1 MQYRAFP
8 QRQREV
14 MVLEIDSAFE
24 CGNIEVVRT
33 DGAAA
38 DLKIRVDSNGPW
50 YQWFYFRVRGGQ
62 AQALTLRIVNAGQS
76 AYPDGWR
83 EYRACVSADN
93 ANWRRAETSYADG
106 VLEIRHAPQTA
117 ETRFAFFTPY
127 DLTRFGDW
135 LEAARSKPGI
145 AVRTIG
151 KSVDRRD
158 VTALSIGS
166 GPKHVWLVGRQH
178 SGETMASWW
187 MEGALDRL
195 IDPHDPLAARLRRMA
210 TIHMAPLVNI
220 DGAAR
225 GNLRGNA
232 AGIDLNRQWHSPDP
246 QKAPEVAGVL
256 AEMDRTGVDFALD
269 VHGDETLQHVFTD
282 GCDHDPAA
290 TPRQIAGVA
299 AFNAALLKASP
310 AFQTAVGYPVTYGG
324 DGAPGMC
331 CRAVARRYGCIG
343 LTLEMPFN
351 DSREAPDPVHGWSP
365 ASSARMG
372 RDCLEA
378 IAAVL
383 EG

>member
-1 MQYRAFP
+1 MQYRAIP

-24 CGNIEVVRT
+24 CANIEVRQIDAT
-33 DGAAA
+33 GA
-38 DLKIRVDSNGPW
+38 DLAIRFDSNGPW
-50 YQWFYFRVRGGQ
+50 YQWFYFRVRGG
-62 AQALTLRIVNAGQS
+62 AERLLTLRIVNAGQS
-76 AYPDGWR
+76 AYPDGWK
-83 EYRACVSADN
+83 EYRACVSRDN
-93 ANWRRAETSYADG
+93 VNWRRAETRYGDG
-106 VLEIRHAPQTA
+106 VLEIRHTPQTD
-117 ETRFAFFTPY
+117 ETWFAFFAPY
-127 DLTRFGDW
+127 DLARFGRW
-135 LEAARSKPGI
+135 LDAARTDPDI

-151 KSVDRRD
+151 KSVDGRD
-158 VTALSIGS
+158 ITALSVGA
-166 GPKHVWLVGRQH
+166 GPKQVWLIGRQH

-187 MEGALDRL
+187 MEGALARL
-195 IDPHDPLAARLRRMA
+195 TDAADPLAARLRTIA
-210 TIHMAPLVNI
+210 SIHMAPLVNI

-232 AGIDLNRQWHSPDP
+232 AGIDLNRQWHGPDP
-246 QKAPEVAGVL
+246 EKAPEVAAVL
-256 AEMDRTGVDFALD
+256 AAMDRTGADFALD

-290 TPRQIAGVA
+290 TPEQVAGVA

-310 AFQTAVGYPVTYGG
+310 AFQTTVGYPVTYGG

-343 LTLEMPFN
+343 VTLEMPFN
-351 DSREAPDPVHGWSP
+351 DSREVPDPVHGWSP
-365 ASSARMG
+365 TSSAKMG

-383 EG
+383 ED